1 MALQAENAACQPCS
15 RGARRP
21 ADIKRAMRVYAV
33 TDDAWLHGR
42 ALEDCVAQAIEGGA
56 TFVQLR
62 EKNMPHQDIVALA
75 KRIAPLCRRAD
86 VPFVIDDDV
95 AAAAEAGADG
105 VHVGQE
111 DTACTAARAALGDNA
126 IVGVSVQTL
135 EQALAAQADGADYLG
150 VGAMFGTPTKTDAHL
165 VSKETLA
172 QICAAVDIPVVIIG
186 GIKAENVGDFAGT
199 GFDGAA
205 VVSEIFA
212 ASDIRAATEKLA
224 SAVDAALIASGKDD
238 AK

>member
-1 MALQAENAACQPCS
+1 MSASTLQR
-15 RGARRP
+15 RGPWSPRAIRS
-21 ADIKRAMRVYAV
+21 AMRVYAV
-33 TDDAWLHGR
+33 TDSAWLRSR

-62 EKNMPHQDIVALA
+62 EKNMSHEDIVALA
-75 KRIAPLCRRAD
+75 KRIAPICRLKG

-95 AAAAEAGADG
+95 AAASEAGADG

-111 DTACTAARAALGDNA
+111 DMACASARAMLGEDA

-135 EQALAAQADGADYLG
+135 EQALKAQADGADYLG
-150 VGAMFGTPTKTDAHL
+150 VGAMFGTVTKTDAHL

-172 QICAAVDIPVVIIG
+172 TICAAVDIPVVIIG
-186 GIKAENVGDFAGT
+186 GIKAENVGEFAGT

-205 VVSEIFA
+205 VVSAIFA
-212 ASDIRAATEKLA
+212 ADDIVSATRELA
-224 SAVDAALIASGKDD
+224 KAVDSVLG
-238 AK
+238 